1 MDDNKELSQ
10 INKKLDDLLTCTGD
24 IARLATMVEKH
35 DRVLRGGN
43 GDGLG
48 LSSRVA
54 SLEKIA
60 CENHDILFGEDD
72 KPGLKGSVQ
81 ALAAKVQT
89 LTDKFANYD
98 KFVWFAVT
106 AIIGTLISV
115 WVK

>member
-1 MDDNKELSQ
+1 MDDKSVND
-10 INKKLDDLLTCTGD
+10 INKKLDTILSSTND
-24 IARLATMVEKH
+24 IARLAALVEKH

-60 CENHDILFGEDD
+60 CDDHDLLYGEDD

-81 ALAAKVQT
+81 ALSAKVQT
-89 LTDKFANYD
+89 LTDKNE
-98 KFVWFAVT
+98 
-106 AIIGTLISV
+106 S
-115 WVK
+115 